1 MNMIRIAKAIANT
14 GFASRREAEKIIND
28 GRVSVDGEK
37 ISSPVFFVNEENI
50 IYIDEKPINV
60 KSEKIRLWKFY
71 KPRGV
76 ITTRR
81 DPQGRKTVFDV
92 INYNQGRLLY
102 IGRLDYNSEGLLLFT
117 NNGNVSR
124 YFELPKNKIRRTYR
138 VRVFGKITDSKL
150 NSIRRGICIDGVN
163 YGTMTI
169 SVISSGSTNSW
180 LNVELYEGKNREIRK
195 VFAAFELTVNRLIRT
210 SYGKYKLDD
219 MMPGNFQEVVI
230 DKKSTPVNLI

>member
-150 NSIRRGICIDGVN
+150 NSIRRGIRIDGVN
-163 YGTMTI
+163 YSPMTI

-195 VFAAFELTVNRLIRT
+195 VFAASDLTVNRLIRT

-219 MMPGNFQEVVI
+219 MMMPGDFQEVVI
-230 DKKSTPVNLI
+230 DKKIYAC